1 MYGMAKLVVITD
13 PTLALGFRLAGVD
26 VYTAGTAEEAQRLLL
41 ALMAEGEAGVI
52 AVNAD
57 YLAVLD
63 EPTRRRIEASYKPVV
78 VGLPSGAAIAPGE
91 RRSRYIAE
99 LIRRA
104 IGFRITFRG

>member
-1 MYGMAKLVVITD
+1 MAKLVVITD
-13 PTLALGFRLAGVD
+13 PALAPGFRLAGVD

-41 ALMAEGEAGVI
+41 ALMEEGEVGVI

-57 YLAVLD
+57 YLAALD
-63 EPTRRRIEASYKPVV
+63 EPTRRRIDASYKPVV
-78 VGLPSGAAIAPGE
+78 VGLPGGASVAPEE

-104 IGFRITFRG
+104 IGFRITFRA